1 MKMYKNKEGEI
12 FAYDESDIQIVE
24 SIAKIEVAKD
34 ESALAEINPVYFS
47 IRDNIAKCRVM
58 TPEEIEAHLNPPAQ
72 PYVPQ
77 QVTRAQGKAAL
88 ITAGLWADVL
98 AFVESITDPTEKA
111 LALVALNDTTH
122 WQRTSPFLNGA
133 ATALGLTEQQL
144 DDLFVQAAE
153 IEL

>member
-1 MKMYKNKEGEI
+1 M
-12 FAYDESDIQIVE
+12 
-24 SIAKIEVAKD
+24 
-34 ESALAEINPVYFS
+34 YFS
-47 IRDNIAKCRVM
+47 KSTGGFYSREIHGDNIPADAVGITQQQHAALLQGQSEGKVI
-58 TPEEIEAHLNPPAQ
+58 TADENGYPVLIDPPPAP

-88 ITAGLWADVL
+88 IQSGMWQDVL
-98 AFVESITDPTEKA
+98 DYVDSITDPQEKS